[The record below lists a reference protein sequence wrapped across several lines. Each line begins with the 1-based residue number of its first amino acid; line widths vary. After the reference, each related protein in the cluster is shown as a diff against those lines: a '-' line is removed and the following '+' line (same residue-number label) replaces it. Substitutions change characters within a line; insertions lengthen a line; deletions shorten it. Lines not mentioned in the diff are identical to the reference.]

1 MSVDMDTSVA
11 RRNGSLHRD
20 SVLNVGEAPSAANA
34 PKSPRYTRVE
44 IGGFGRPVVLALLVV
59 LFAASVGDFVN
70 AKTVF
75 DLIFTRSASYNAW
88 VLAISLTT
96 LAIIATHTA
105 GYLWREAHAHRG
117 IKAVSVAIV
126 GAWLAA
132 GTLLAVMR
140 VAVGSGTTSLS
151 SSSGNPFSG
160 LNIGGN
166 AMPHPAVLAA
176 VLGAIWVTTGLVSFA
191 VGYLAHAPAGAA
203 LARLEKSTAKH
214 SHEFGSAISEQRQAA
229 HTLETQRLNKAR
241 LREAWRRADA
251 AAGARRDE
259 LQAWARLELVRLLA
273 DPAATNDIL
282 PRPDTG
288 TGTGTDKED

>member
-1 MSVDMDTSVA
+1 MSVDLDTSVA
-11 RRNGSLHRD
+11 RENGALHLD
-20 SVLNVGEAPSAANA
+20 SGPSIGETQSAANA

-44 IGGFGRPVVLALLVV
+44 IGGFGRPVVLAMLVV

-70 AKTVF
+70 AKTIF

-88 VLAISLTT
+88 VLAISLTA

-105 GYLWREAHAHRG
+105 GYLWREAHARRG
-117 IKAVSVAIV
+117 IKALSVAIV

-132 GTLLAVMR
+132 GTLLAVLR
-140 VAVGSGTTSLS
+140 VAVGSGTTSLNS
-151 SSSGNPFSG
+151 SSANPFSG
-160 LNIGGN
+160 LNLGGSE
-166 AMPHPAVLAA
+166 MPHPAVLAA
-176 VLGAIWVTTGLVSFA
+176 VFGAIWVTTGLVSFT

-203 LARLEKSTAKH
+203 LGRLEKTTEKH
-214 SHEFGSAISEQRQAA
+214 SHEFGSAISQQRQAT
-229 HTLETQRLNKAR
+229 HTLEAQRLNKAR

-259 LQAWARLELVRLLA
+259 LQAWARLELARLLG

-282 PRPDTG
+282 PRPD
-288 TGTGTDKED
+288 KEV

>member
-1 MSVDMDTSVA
+1 MTVDLDTSAA
-11 RRNGSLHRD
+11 RENGAFHLD
-20 SVLNVGEAPSAANA
+20 SVPVAEEKPNAANA
-34 PKSPRYTRVE
+34 PKNPRYTRVE
-44 IGGFGRPVVLALLVV
+44 IGGFGRPLVLALLVV

-88 VLAISLTT
+88 VLAISLTG

-105 GYLWREAHAHRG
+105 GYLWREAHAHRA
-117 IKAVSVAIV
+117 IKTLSLAIV

-132 GTLLAVMR
+132 GTLLALLR
-140 VAVGSGTTSLS
+140 VAVGSGTTPVS
-151 SSSGNPFSG
+151 SSSGNPFGG
-160 LNIGGN
+160 LNLGGN
-166 AMPHPAVLAA
+166 EMAHPAVLAA
-176 VLGAIWVTTGLVSFA
+176 VLGAIWVTTGLVSFSI
-191 VGYLAHAPAGAA
+191 GYLAHAPAGAA
-203 LARLEKSTAKH
+203 LARLEKTTEKH
-214 SHEFGSAISEQRQAA
+214 SREFGGAISKQRQAA
-229 HTLETQRLNKAR
+229 HTLEAQRLNRAR

-282 PRPDTG
+282 PRPDTE
-288 TGTGTDKED
+288 KKA